1 MSECFQ
7 VNVHSP
13 QGLTCLCVC
22 ALVFRATSL
31 APFQISLLFLYYLL
45 YNACHKLHYTKLEF
59 ELFNSYMFYKEIKRG
74 EKLILIHLYIYP
86 DQGHLYD
93 LSDQGK
99 IKMFYPGVQKV
110 ETSFYHN
117 FSFLHCHGVFISY
130 LMVFSFWRGNIHRVN
145 TDSYRCPASV
155 CRAQTPEPELPYYLK
170 PGQHWGWRIA
180 VVPVW
185 MGKQTAEL
193 PSWNGVRDGTLRE
206 LSTQH
211 ILHCP
216 IGLNGRQLQAKIITN
231 FKVVTTEH

>member
-1 MSECFQ
+1 MWQGFFFQETHPYFYQNDYWTFYKNCNHPSLEVIRMRTFFDSLSECFQ

-74 EKLILIHLYIYP
+74 KKLILIHLYIYS

-117 FSFLHCHGVFISY
+117 FSILHCHGIFISY

-155 CRAQTPEPELPYYLK
+155 YRAQTLNLNSLTTWSQANTE
-170 PGQHWGWRIA
+170 
-180 VVPVW
+180 
-185 MGKQTAEL
+185 
-193 PSWNGVRDGTLRE
+193 DG
-206 LSTQH
+206 
-211 ILHCP
+211 
-216 IGLNGRQLQAKIITN
+216 G
-231 FKVVTTEH
+231 